1 MSFLPNLD
9 PATLLVIWQILLLVV
24 LLVAFVFC
32 VYSHCRRVKKLS
44 DTDVEAFHTF
54 KEVYK
59 GLDIEVDEEIFDVE
73 RNPDCVCFE
82 TIRAAKPA
90 DSWSTARR
98 HLGNNFDAVVQLAE
112 RIDEA
117 LLEYQHQV
125 ANNEGMN
132 RAGVPTLG
140 VRKFG
145 AKYPHY
151 PSFIVAQEWRDWAN
165 RITQNS
171 QNIEVRNDFL
181 QDVRKRLEWLESVEL
196 GLVDPG
202 ITDLHD
208 TYGWDTKRLSLLQ
221 VFTRD
226 VRPRLVE
233 MRDTVDRSILEQSHA
248 EVLNACFNLTKR
260 LILESMRFFECVAN
274 TESLRVKS
282 EVVDHEHSL
291 PTSLW
296 HLSVKYLSE
305 SVAMR
310 HKTEESLQEQQAVQ
324 PVNRG
329 NRVREAYNRFQRMS
343 HMDKCLTAWYA
354 YMRPQLLEQ
363 VNPENTSKDV
373 WESLL
378 EANRHYQNLFE
389 VLQHGFDFQE
399 YQQKGGWSE
408 ERETLRQRHYEGLK
422 HSLNSRILCLDNDQ
436 FERLLDVMSFFLS
449 RTLFATN
456 QMANICLLQSS
467 LSLLTGRLYIT
478 RLLSQNHILCSIM
491 FMDSVADQ
499 LRYQINEIKE
509 ILLAGWQK
517 ARRQTRTSHW
527 ANARPLD
534 NFRLAMQA
542 KRNVDKS
549 LSDLEFTLTK
559 LRQRV
564 TSVALKS
571 DQDLKEEKD
580 KHMLL
585 YTLTWRN
592 VVAWQQSSF
601 APELRERIAPSWGEE
616 LEVHEKLKPENM
628 RNYARYSVCEH
639 QWNAFHSSA
648 SLDALKQWTSEVEQ
662 TGDDENIACPLICTS
677 RPESNK
683 F

>member
-1 MSFLPNLD
+1 MSSLLNLD
-9 PATLLVIWQILLLVV
+9 PATVWMILQILLLSV
-24 LLVAFVFC
+24 LLVAFMFL
-32 VYSHCRRVKKLS
+32 VYSQCCRLKQLS
-44 DTDVEAFHTF
+44 DRDVQAFHTF

-59 GLDIEVDEEIFDVE
+59 GLDIEVDQDLFDVE
-73 RNPDCVCFE
+73 RTPECLCLE
-82 TIRAAKPA
+82 TIRASKPA
-90 DSWSTARR
+90 DAWSTARR
-98 HLGNNFDAVVQLAE
+98 HLGNNFDSVVQLAE

-117 LLEYQHQV
+117 LLEYQHRV

-132 RAGVPTLG
+132 SAGVPTLV

-165 RITQNS
+165 RTTQNS
-171 QNIEVRNDFL
+171 QNVEVHNEVL
-181 QDVRKRLEWLESVEL
+181 QEVRKRLEWLESVEL

-226 VRPRLVE
+226 VRPRLIE
-233 MRDTVDRSILEQSHA
+233 MRDSMDRSILEQSHA
-248 EVLNACFNLTKR
+248 EVLKACFNLTKR
-260 LILESMRFFECVAN
+260 LILESMRFFECVSN

-291 PTSLW
+291 PASLW
-296 HLSVKYLSE
+296 HLSVQYLSE
-305 SVAMR
+305 S
-310 HKTEESLQEQQAVQ
+310 LQEPQAVQ
-324 PVNRG
+324 PVTRG
-329 NRVREAYNRFQRMS
+329 NREAYDRFQRMS

-354 YMRPQLLEQ
+354 YMRPQLLER

-389 VLQHGFDFQE
+389 GLQHGFDFAE
-399 YQQKGGWSE
+399 YQQKGGWIE
-408 ERETLRQRHYEGLK
+408 EREALRQRHYEGLK
-422 HSLNSRILCLDNDQ
+422 RSLSSFTLCLDNEQ

-527 ANARPLD
+527 ANTRPLD

-549 LSDLEFTLTK
+549 LNDLEFILTK

-564 TSVALKS
+564 TSVS
-571 DQDLKEEKD
+571 MRSEQDLKEEKD

-592 VVAWQQSSF
+592 VAAWQHGPF
-601 APELRERIAPSWGEE
+601 TPEIRERIAPSWGEE
-616 LEVHEKLKPENM
+616 LQVTDKLKVENM
-628 RNYARYSVCEH
+628 RNYARYSVCER
-639 QWNAFHSSA
+639 QWTAFHSSA
-648 SLDALKQWTSEVEQ
+648 SLDKHRMTEDL
-662 TGDDENIACPLICTS
+662 GDDDEDITCPLLCPSKPEPEQKS
-677 RPESNK
+677 RNGASPT
-683 F
+683 

>member
-1 MSFLPNLD
+1 MSFLLNLH
-9 PATLLVIWQILLLVV
+9 PETLLVLLQILLLVA
-24 LLVAFVFC
+24 LLVGCIFC
-32 VYSHCRRVKKLS
+32 VYINCCRLKQLTDR
-44 DTDVEAFHTF
+44 DVEAFHTF

-59 GLDIEVDEEIFDVE
+59 GLDMEVDDEIFDVE
-73 RNPDCVCFE
+73 RTPECVCFE
-82 TIRAAKPA
+82 TIKAAKPA

-117 LLEYQHQV
+117 LLEYQHRV

-132 RAGVPTLG
+132 SAGVPTPL

-165 RITQNS
+165 RTTQNS
-171 QNIEVRNDFL
+171 QGIEVRNEVL

-208 TYGWDTKRLSLLQ
+208 SYGWDTQRLSLLQ

-233 MRDTVDRSILEQSHA
+233 MRDTMDRSILEQSHA
-248 EVLNACFNLTKR
+248 EVLKACFNLTKR

-291 PTSLW
+291 PQSLW

-305 SVAMR
+305 SVR
-310 HKTEESLQEQQAVQ
+310 EQHAVQ
-324 PVNRG
+324 PFNRSH
-329 NRVREAYNRFQRMS
+329 RDAYARFQKMS

-354 YMRPQLLEQ
+354 YMRPQLLER
-363 VNPENTSKDV
+363 VNPENTSKEV

-389 VLQHGFDFQE
+389 ALQHGFDFQE

-408 ERETLRQRHYEGLK
+408 SREALRQRHYEGLK
-422 HSLNSRILCLDNDQ
+422 HSLNSWTLCLDNEQ

-467 LSLLTGRLYIT
+467 LSLLTGRLYIN

-527 ANARPLD
+527 ANTRPLD

-542 KRNVDKS
+542 KRNVDKG
-549 LSDLEFTLTK
+549 LGDLEFILTK

-564 TSVALKS
+564 TSVSLKS

-592 VVAWQQSSF
+592 VVAWQQHVF
-601 APELRERIAPSWGEE
+601 APEVRERIAPSWGEE
-616 LEVHEKLKPENM
+616 LQVHEKLQPQNM
-628 RNYARYSVCEH
+628 RNYARNSVCQR
-639 QWNAFHSSA
+639 QWNAFQSSA
-648 SLDALKQWTSEVEQ
+648 SIEALKPFR
-662 TGDDENIACPLICTS
+662 DDVNLETRDDDDDANSACPLLCTS
-677 RPESNK
+677 RPESN
-683 F
+683 